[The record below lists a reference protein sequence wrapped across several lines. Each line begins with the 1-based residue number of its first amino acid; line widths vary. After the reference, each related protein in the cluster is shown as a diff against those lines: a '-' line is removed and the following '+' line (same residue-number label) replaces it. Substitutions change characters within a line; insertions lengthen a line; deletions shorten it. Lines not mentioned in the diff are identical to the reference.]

1 MAGVVIVIV
10 SAIVNSLDLQLSE
23 PTDVDKIDSTQY
35 KVGEKAE
42 TLFGGITMTDIQ
54 TGAFSLE
61 SMTSSYDAPKEYK
74 FDFMLKIPPTMISQ
88 YLLMILMLPS
98 RTAV

>member
-1 MAGVVIVIV
+1 MVIVIV

-54 TGAFSLE
+54 TGAF
-61 SMTSSYDAPKEYK
+61 
-74 FDFMLKIPPTMISQ
+74 
-88 YLLMILMLPS
+88 
-98 RTAV
+98 R

>member
-1 MAGVVIVIV
+1 MFPYRGRTELRLFPHNRLYLKRNSGRTGKIVAACILGGVILAGVVIVIV

-35 KVGEKAE
+35 KEGEKAE

-54 TGAFSLE
+54 TGAF
-61 SMTSSYDAPKEYK
+61 
-74 FDFMLKIPPTMISQ
+74 
-88 YLLMILMLPS
+88 
-98 RTAV
+98 R